1 MTIYIHGDERDVKI
15 CSIGLRDMVY
25 TIGQFWICIWVRRWG
40 QYSICMRVVS
50 STQCETFFCTAFNL
64 KSITVVD
71 GIRVKSEINN
81 LSHVA
86 LVNEISSGH
95 NTYFIHKWFW
105 PDWID
110 EGILLPH
117 SLPMSVESS
126 SKPSRISRLSDP
138 NNPHAECL
146 YPNLSISS
154 ISMLK
159 KFNKITV
166 PTGCEMV

>member
-1 MTIYIHGDERDVKI
+1 
-15 CSIGLRDMVY
+15 
-25 TIGQFWICIWVRRWG
+25 
-40 QYSICMRVVS
+40 MRVVS
-50 STQCETFFCTAFNL
+50 STQCETFFCTVFNL

-86 LVNEISSGH
+86 LVNEISSRH
-95 NTYFIHKWFW
+95 FTYFIHRWFW
-105 PDWID
+105 LDTIE

-117 SLPMSVESS
+117 SFSRSVESS
-126 SKPSRISRLSDP
+126 SRPSRISRLSDSI
-138 NNPHAECL
+138 NPHVGCL
-146 YPNLSISS
+146 PPNLSLSS